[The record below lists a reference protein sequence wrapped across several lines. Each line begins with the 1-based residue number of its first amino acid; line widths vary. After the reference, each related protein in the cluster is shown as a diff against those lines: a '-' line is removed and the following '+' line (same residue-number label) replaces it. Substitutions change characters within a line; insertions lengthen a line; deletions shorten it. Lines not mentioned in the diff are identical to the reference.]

1 MKRCREY
8 NTLFDAE
15 KVETIFSNIE
25 CIYEFQ
31 RDFLKELEARVN
43 MDRMEDSQIGDV
55 FVLNV
60 SPLSSRCV
68 NIGGVTLEG
77 GILNGDVPFNMRGS
91 PPPVDFSHT

>member
-25 CIYEFQ
+25 RIYEFQ

-43 MDRMEDSQIGDV
+43 MDRMEESQIGEV
-55 FVLNV
+55 FVINV
-60 SPLSSRCV
+60 SPL
-68 NIGGVTLEG
+68 
-77 GILNGDVPFNMRGS
+77 
-91 PPPVDFSHT
+91 